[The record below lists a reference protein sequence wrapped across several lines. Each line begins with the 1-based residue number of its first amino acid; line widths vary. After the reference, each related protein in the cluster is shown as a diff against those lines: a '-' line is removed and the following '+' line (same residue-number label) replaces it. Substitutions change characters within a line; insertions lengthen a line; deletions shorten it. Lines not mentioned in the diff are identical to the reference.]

1 MCVFVIFLQPD
12 LFGVFVVNNNLFLVI
27 ISIFRIYRK
36 VNRLFPIFTEFVGMH
51 KAPTVSLSKMSI
63 IGGVCL
69 QPLAATVV
77 EKIESLCARNG
88 ISVNAMLKA
97 CEIGKSFV
105 DNIKKG
111 SMPSIDKLNKIAEY
125 FNVSTDYLL
134 GKEDIEKALSSGN
147 ESALPIELKDM
158 LMKFRILSPQ
168 AREDMIRY
176 LGYLAQRDSQD
187 NE

>member
-1 MCVFVIFLQPD
+1 MDTITIIFD
-12 LFGVFVVNNNLFLVI
+12 LLKQSGRSQKEFADYLGVGKQLITEWKSGRVGSHIKYVDKIADYFGV
-27 ISIFRIYRK
+27 
-36 VNRLFPIFTEFVGMH
+36 
-51 KAPTVSLSKMSI
+51 TV
-63 IGGVCL
+63 
-69 QPLAATVV
+69 
-77 EKIESLCARNG
+77 
-88 ISVNAMLKA
+88 
-97 CEIGKSFV
+97 
-105 DNIKKG
+105 
-111 SMPSIDKLNKIAEY
+111 
-125 FNVSTDYLL
+125 DYLL

>member
-1 MCVFVIFLQPD
+1 LKSITS
-12 LFGVFVVNNNLFLVI
+12 FLV
-27 ISIFRIYRK
+27 
-36 VNRLFPIFTEFVGMH
+36 E
-51 KAPTVSLSKMSI
+51 
-63 IGGVCL
+63 
-69 QPLAATVV
+69 Q
-77 EKIESLCARNG
+77 IEILCAVKG
-88 ISVNAMLKA
+88 TSINAMLNS
-97 CEIGKSFV
+97 CGVGRNFM
-105 DNIKKG
+105 DNLKKG
-111 SMPSIDKLNKIAEY
+111 SIPAVDKLIKIADY
-125 FNVSTDYLL
+125 FGVTVDYLL